1 MAASRAV
8 LQSVQR
14 LVALEQRARRLA
26 QRLRLAQAEATESHA
41 RQQLRDLLAEQQQ
54 PPLPPSPS
62 PPPPPVQ
69 SQQQQRQRPPRAVDA
84 AGRPPRGVVEEL
96 GRVPRSLAA
105 ALRHVERALDSDATE
120 SSSGG
125 DTDTE
130 EVDDDHVRDAYCG
143 GGGGDDADHHH
154 QGSRSGGGGAW
165 VGDPGAGAWM
175 GRVHHHQHHHHDQQQ
190 QQQQQHLEHPR
201 SALRRSTAWLWAR
214 ERAMVASRWTW
225 LTAQV
230 SDLEYRIRQ
239 HNELYRQIR
248 IGKGPVVLG
257 DLQAP
262 EDVTRPHRRLPGTG
276 AGAAA
281 LPLAGEMGGGRVE
294 MSACS
299 PALLLSN
306 LHKQSSRLKQSLGG
320 MVCPLS
326 RASSPQPKPS
336 PPQLNGVL
344 ASSSSCTRGGD
355 APPDGSDAAKRR
367 PAVVSRGAPAP
378 PSPPGSSSCVA
389 ARTRPLRE
397 LRRRRVLR
405 ASDAYFLSRK
415 AQRPVTVRCSCEQPL
430 SCMVCVSPYT
440 TQQQQQ
446 QQQPMNLDTMTLPER
461 AAVLSPSTH
470 PVLSLPNDIP
480 LHLHFQSL
488 MKRAEWHERMN
499 PKPKVPASSSS
510 SSNNSSSNNN
520 NSSSSSSNNNNKRP
534 TGVPRPW
541 TASPGSPAERKQR
554 HKPDASLLTTKC
566 DWSKACVDPSLWQYL
581 DSVER
586 GLSPLDS
593 LDTDGEDGG
602 HFKKRR
608 RSGHSP
614 LAGSKRQRGGVRSRS
629 LTLGESPEGTAAV
642 VTVPPL
648 RQAYTPVP
656 ADASPAPPTLP
667 LASAYAHTS
676 AATPTSTQASARRRR
691 VENSFDINNIVIP
704 LSMAAF
710 AHVEKIQYKEILTP
724 GWRELGFENEG
735 PDIEEEAEEVE
746 DVSDE
751 SFADRHARFEQMEKT
766 RWCFWSPAIHRRTR
780 SFNKSTSEGRCTP
793 QPPSPDV
800 SVSGGGSNHHAG
812 LNAEQHRSADR
823 SLRDSFYESTR
834 SSTPDM
840 CSEEVF
846 LVVQPWEK
854 RAFPLREQEEIAL
867 ADGDCNHSDERR
879 SASPTQQFH
888 RHPPPPSTGNSEEP
902 SAAAPPPYVAERDGA
917 APPPREERRPA
928 KRSLRSASARQPSGG
943 GGHERALAPHDGKTA
958 EPRSRS
964 AAGSVG
970 PTSGDDNNN
979 NNYHTPSGRTRA
991 GDGKS
996 RNSIVLRAGRRT
1008 NSH

>member
-1 MAASRAV
+1 MAASSSSSSPRAAV
-8 LQSVQR
+8 LQSSVQR

-54 PPLPPSPS
+54 PPSPPS

-69 SQQQQRQRPPRAVDA
+69 QQLQQQQRPPRAVDA
-84 AGRPPRGVVEEL
+84 AAAMAPRGVAGEL

-130 EVDDDHVRDAYCG
+130 EVDNDESDACCDD
-143 GGGGDDADHHH
+143 HH
-154 QGSRSGGGGAW
+154 QGSRSGGGGGGGGAW
-165 VGDPGAGAWM
+165 VGDLGVGAWM
-175 GRVHHHQHHHHDQQQ
+175 GRAHHHHQHHQHEQQQ
-190 QQQQQHLEHPR
+190 QQPEQPR

-276 AGAAA
+276 AAPA
-281 LPLAGEMGGGRVE
+281 LPLAGEMRG
-294 MSACS
+294 S

-320 MVCPLS
+320 MACPLS
-326 RASSPQPKPS
+326 PASSPQPKPS

-344 ASSSSCTRGGD
+344 AGSSSCTRGGD
-355 APPDGSDAAKRR
+355 APPDGFDAAKRR

-378 PSPPGSSSCVA
+378 PSPPGNSSCVA

-440 TQQQQQ
+440 TQQQQ
-446 QQQPMNLDTMTLPER
+446 PMNLDTMTLPER

-480 LHLHFQSL
+480 LHLHFQSM

-510 SSNNSSSNNN
+510 
-520 NSSSSSSNNNNKRP
+520 NNKRP
-534 TGVPRPW
+534 TGVPRAW

-554 HKPDASLLTTKC
+554 HKADASLLTTKC

-586 GLSPLDS
+586 GPSPLDS

-614 LAGSKRQRGGVRSRS
+614 LAAGSKRQRGGVRSRS

-642 VTVPPL
+642 VTAPPL

-735 PDIEEEAEEVE
+735 PDIEEVEEVE

-800 SVSGGGSNHHAG
+800 SVSGGGSNHHTG

-823 SLRDSFYESTR
+823 SLRDSFCESTR

-867 ADGDCNHSDERR
+867 AESDCNHRDERR
-879 SASPTQQFH
+879 SASPAPTQQFD
-888 RHPPPPSTGNSEEP
+888 RHPPPPPTGNSEEP
-902 SAAAPPPYVAERDGA
+902 SAAAPPPCDTERDGA

-928 KRSLRSASARQPSGG
+928 KRSLRSASARQPHDPS
-943 GGHERALAPHDGKTA
+943 EPLHDGKAT

-964 AAGSVG
+964 AAGSLG
-970 PTSGDDNNN
+970 STSGDD

>member
-1 MAASRAV
+1 MAASSSSSPPRAAV
-8 LQSVQR
+8 LQSSVQR

-54 PPLPPSPS
+54 QPPSS
-62 PPPPPVQ
+62 PPPPPPLPPPPV
-69 SQQQQRQRPPRAVDA
+69 QQQLQLQLQQQRPPRAVDA
-84 AGRPPRGVVEEL
+84 AAAMAPRGVAGEL

-130 EVDDDHVRDAYCG
+130 EVDNDESDVCCDD
-143 GGGGDDADHHH
+143 DHHH
-154 QGSRSGGGGAW
+154 QGSRSGGGGGGGAW
-165 VGDPGAGAWM
+165 VGDLGVGAWM
-175 GRVHHHQHHHHDQQQ
+175 GRAHHHQHHHQHHHDQQQ
-190 QQQQQHLEHPR
+190 QQQQQQPEQPR

-276 AGAAA
+276 AAPA
-281 LPLAGEMGGGRVE
+281 LPLAGETGGGRVE

-320 MVCPLS
+320 MACPLS
-326 RASSPQPKPS
+326 PASSPQPKPS

-344 ASSSSCTRGGD
+344 AGSSSCTRGGD
-355 APPDGSDAAKRR
+355 APPDGFDAAKRR
-367 PAVVSRGAPAP
+367 PAAVSRGAPAP

-446 QQQPMNLDTMTLPER
+446 QPMNLDTMTLPER

-510 SSNNSSSNNN
+510 
-520 NSSSSSSNNNNKRP
+520 NNNKRP
-534 TGVPRPW
+534 TGVPRAW

-586 GLSPLDS
+586 GPSPLDS

-642 VTVPPL
+642 VTAPPL

-676 AATPTSTQASARRRR
+676 AAAATPTSTQASARRRR

-735 PDIEEEAEEVE
+735 PDIEEVEEVE

-800 SVSGGGSNHHAG
+800 SVSGGGSNHHTG

-823 SLRDSFYESTR
+823 SLRDSFCESTR

-867 ADGDCNHSDERR
+867 AESDCNHRDERR
-879 SASPTQQFH
+879 SASPAPTQQFD
-888 RHPPPPSTGNSEEP
+888 RHPPPPPTGNSEEP
-902 SAAAPPPYVAERDGA
+902 SAAAPPPCVTERDGA

-928 KRSLRSASARQPSGG
+928 KRSLRSASARQPHDPS
-943 GGHERALAPHDGKTA
+943 EPLHDGKA
-958 EPRSRS
+958 REPRSRS
-964 AAGSVG
+964 AAGSLG
-970 PTSGDDNNN
+970 PTSGDD